1 MANFIL
7 TDKIDEDICK
17 NLISIF
23 ESNANLHYEGKI
35 IGKGGEYDQ
44 VDTSR
49 KKSIDFEFS
58 DLDITEGDFN
68 YKVIEDYYNSLKD
81 VLFNYTET
89 FPEVNT
95 IPYFRATNARIQ
107 RYDKDG
113 HFSSWHYE
121 RGPGESINRCLVY
134 MTYLND
140 VEDGGETYFK
150 YQNEK
155 IKPET
160 GKTIIWPADW
170 THTHMGLGPRSGYKY
185 IITGWS
191 VHT

>member
-35 IGKGGEYDQ
+35 IGKGGEYDH

-81 VLFNYTET
+81 VLSKYTET

-140 VEDGGETYFK
+140 VSDGGTHFRM
-150 YQNEK
+150 NNITTPAEK
-155 IKPET
+155 GLT
-160 GKTIIWPADW
+160 LIWPAYWPWHHKGQISQTCEKD
-170 THTHMGLGPRSGYKY
+170 
-185 IITGWS
+185 IITGWYGFL
-191 VHT
+191 

>member
-1 MANFIL
+1 M
-7 TDKIDEDICK
+7 
-17 NLISIF
+17 
-23 ESNANLHYEGKI
+23 
-35 IGKGGEYDQ
+35 
-44 VDTSR
+44 
-49 KKSIDFEFS
+49 
-58 DLDITEGDFN
+58 
-68 YKVIEDYYNSLKD
+68 
-81 VLFNYTET
+81 
-89 FPEVNT
+89 NT

-185 IITGWS
+185 IITGWY

>member
-35 IGKGGEYDQ
+35 IGKGGEYDH

-134 MTYLND
+134 MTYLNLM
-140 VEDGGETYFK
+140 EQTLYP
-150 YQNEK
+150 
-155 IKPET
+155 I
-160 GKTIIWPADW
+160 
-170 THTHMGLGPRSGYKY
+170 L
-185 IITGWS
+185 
-191 VHT
+191 

>member
-23 ESNANLHYEGKI
+23 ESNTNLHYEGKI
-35 IGKGGEYDQ
+35 IGKGGEYDH

-68 YKVIEDYYNSLKD
+68 YTVVEDYYNSLKN
-81 VLFNYTET
+81 VLSKYTET

-170 THTHMGLGPRSGYKY
+170 THTHMGLGPNNGYKY
-185 IITGWS
+185 IITGWY

>member
-1 MANFIL
+1 MIDEKNFAAKKSLGQNFIFDLNL
-7 TDKIDEDICK
+7 TDKIDEDICI
-17 NLISIF
+17 NIISIF

-95 IPYFRATNARIQ
+95 IPYFRANFMYI
-107 RYDKDG
+107 
-113 HFSSWHYE
+113 F
-121 RGPGESINRCLVY
+121 INKQFL
-134 MTYLND
+134 
-140 VEDGGETYFK
+140 
-150 YQNEK
+150 
-155 IKPET
+155 
-160 GKTIIWPADW
+160 IIF
-170 THTHMGLGPRSGYKY
+170 
-185 IITGWS
+185 
-191 VHT
+191 